1 MRFMKTGNLMR
12 RLPAIALCAV
22 LSVTH
27 VSAYSSAAKAL
38 ETLPAADT
46 TAPAAVGMISA
57 TRSATVGSVRTT
69 EEMSQAK
76 ADLEAKKAAE
86 EAARKAAEEAARK
99 AREEAARKAAEEA
112 RRAALKYT
120 PTYGRTVTKSSAY
133 SVTEAIQV
141 NGKAMGSFKLTFY
154 CACASCSGGY
164 GAGTATGTRCTE
176 GRTIAVDP
184 RVIPLGSKV
193 YIEGYGDFIAEDT
206 GGAIKGNKIDIYLN
220 DHSRCYALGVARA
233 NVYVMS

>member
-1 MRFMKTGNLMR
+1 MRLMNLKTLMR
-12 RLPAIALCAV
+12 RLPAAALCAALCV
-22 LSVTH
+22 SR
-27 VSAYSSAAKAL
+27 VSAYSGAAKAL
-38 ETLPAADT
+38 DAVPAADT
-46 TAPAAVGMISA
+46 TSAAIGMISTA
-57 TRSATVGSVRTT
+57 VNTAVGSVRTT

-76 ADLEAKKAAE
+76 AEIEARKAAE

-99 AREEAARKAAEEA
+99 AAEEAARKAA
-112 RRAALKYT
+112 LVYQ
-120 PTYGRTVTKSSAY
+120 PTYGRTVSRSSAY
-133 SVTEAIQV
+133 SVTEAITV
-141 NGKAMGSFKLTFY
+141 NGKAMGNFKLTFY

-193 YIEGYGDFIAEDT
+193 YIEGFGDFIAEDT

-220 DHSRCYALGVARA
+220 DHDRCYALGVAHA
-233 NVYVMS
+233 HVYVMS

>member
-1 MRFMKTGNLMR
+1 MQFMSFKSMMR
-12 RLPAIALCAV
+12 RLPAAALCAALCV
-22 LSVTH
+22 SH
-27 VSAYSSAAKAL
+27 VSAYNGSAKAL
-38 ETLPAADT
+38 GNLPASDT
-46 TAPAAVGMISA
+46 TSAAIGMISTA
-57 TRSATVGSVRTT
+57 ANTAVGSVRTT

-76 ADLEAKKAAE
+76 AEVEAKKAAE

-99 AREEAARKAAEEA
+99 AAEEAARK
-112 RRAALKYT
+112 AALKYT
-120 PTYGRTVTKSSAY
+120 PTYGRTVTRSSAY

-141 NGKAMGSFKLTFY
+141 NGKAMGNFKLTFY
-154 CACASCSGGY
+154 CACSSCSGGY

-193 YIEGYGDFIAEDT
+193 YIEGFGDFIAEDT
-206 GGAIKGNKIDIYLN
+206 GGAIKGNRIDIYLN